1 MPDNEQQIYTLP
13 NDGDGWAT
21 GDVITADK
29 MNAIGNVLHNTSEE
43 VANAVNDNIDSN
55 GPNNDILARKL
66 DGMVKNIIFVKSVL
80 NLKKAV

>member
-13 NDGDGWAT
+13 NDGSGWAT

-29 MNAIGNVLHNTSEE
+29 MNAIGNILHNTSAE
-43 VANAVNDNIDSN
+43 VVNAVNENIDSN

-66 DGMVKNIIFVKSVL
+66 DGW
-80 NLKKAV
+80 